1 MIEIKGLGKSYGPKK
16 VLEKVNLT
24 VPDASVFGL
33 VGINGAGKT
42 TLLRMMAD
50 VLRPDEG
57 TVEYDGEN
65 IAGNAKKRKEL
76 FFLPDD
82 PYYAAGTT
90 VEKLVELYKSF
101 YSFDDE
107 LFSRYEK
114 LFSLERRTPVR
125 NFSKGMKRQAFAAL
139 ALACRPKYLLLDEA
153 FDGLDPLARLE
164 LKRGIISLEGTTA
177 VISSHSLRE
186 LEDICSGF
194 ALLDGGAVADAGD
207 LAETLERVHKFQ
219 AAFDEPGWCASS
231 SAASAKRSS
240 RRLRRFRPSL
250 WKRSKS
256 TLRSSSSAKS
266 GAGGICH
273 EKAAFARTQTRSSA
287 PCRVHRHRR
296 RHCRRR
302 CHVVELYFRN
312 RQAH

>member
-16 VLEKVNLT
+16 VIEKVNLT

-139 ALACRPKYLLLDEA
+139 AIACRPKYLLLDEA
-153 FDGLDPLARLE
+153 FDWLDPLARLE

-207 LAETLERVHKFQ
+207 LSETLAKVHKFQ
-219 AAFDEPGWCASS
+219 AAFEEPVPRERFPFECLSFESEGRVVRFVVSGEREEIV
-231 SAASAKRSS
+231 SALKALSPIFVEEIKVDFEELFLCEVKS
-240 RRLRRFRPSL
+240 RGYLS
-250 WKRSKS
+250 
-256 TLRSSSSAKS
+256 
-266 GAGGICH
+266 
-273 EKAAFARTQTRSSA
+273 
-287 PCRVHRHRR
+287 
-296 RHCRRR
+296 
-302 CHVVELYFRN
+302 
-312 RQAH
+312 

>member
-16 VLEKVNLT
+16 VLENVNVT

-65 IAGNAKKRKEL
+65 IAGNAKKRKEV
-76 FFLPDD
+76 FFLPDE
-82 PYYAAGTT
+82 PYYTAGTT
-90 VEKLVELYKSF
+90 VEKLVELYKS
-101 YSFDDE
+101 YYAFDDE
-107 LFSRYEK
+107 LFARYEA

-139 ALACRPKYLLLDEA
+139 ALATRPKYLLLDEA

-207 LAETLERVHKFQ
+207 LSETLAQVHKFQ
-219 AAFDEPGWCASS
+219 AAFEEPVPRERFPFECLSFESEGRVVRFVVRGEREEIV
-231 SAASAKRSS
+231 SALKALSPIFVEEIKVDFEELFLCEVRSRGYLS
-240 RRLRRFRPSL
+240 
-250 WKRSKS
+250 
-256 TLRSSSSAKS
+256 
-266 GAGGICH
+266 
-273 EKAAFARTQTRSSA
+273 
-287 PCRVHRHRR
+287 
-296 RHCRRR
+296 
-302 CHVVELYFRN
+302 
-312 RQAH
+312 

>member
-1 MIEIKGLGKSYGPKK
+1 MITIKGLKKSYGPKK
-16 VLEKVNLT
+16 VLQDICLSI
-24 VPDASVFGL
+24 PDASVFGL

-76 FFLPDD
+76 FFLPDE
-82 PYYAAGTT
+82 PYYTAGTT

-107 LFSRYEK
+107 LFARYEE
-114 LFSLERRTPVR
+114 LFSLERRTPIR

-207 LAETLERVHKFQ
+207 LSETLERVHKFQ
-219 AAFDEPGWCASS
+219 AAFEEPVPRERFPFECLSFESEGRVVRFVVRGEREEIV
-231 SAASAKRSS
+231 SALKALSPIFVEEIKVDFEELFLCEVKS
-240 RRLRRFRPSL
+240 RGYLS
-250 WKRSKS
+250 
-256 TLRSSSSAKS
+256 
-266 GAGGICH
+266 
-273 EKAAFARTQTRSSA
+273 
-287 PCRVHRHRR
+287 
-296 RHCRRR
+296 
-302 CHVVELYFRN
+302 
-312 RQAH
+312 

>member
-24 VPDASVFGL
+24 MPDASVFGL

-76 FFLPDD
+76 FFLPDE
-82 PYYAAGTT
+82 PYYTAGTT
-90 VEKLVELYKSF
+90 VEKLVALYKSF
-101 YSFDDE
+101 YAFDDE
-107 LFSRYEK
+107 LFARYEK
-114 LFSLERRTPVR
+114 LFSLERRTPIR
-125 NFSKGMKRQAFAAL
+125 NFSKGMKRQTFAAI

-164 LKRGIISLEGTTA
+164 LKRGIIALEGTTA
-177 VISSHSLRE
+177 IISSHSLRE

-207 LAETLERVHKFQ
+207 LSETLERVHKFQ
-219 AAFDEPGWCASS
+219 AAFEEPVPRERFPFECLSFESEGRVVRFVVRGGREEIV
-231 SAASAKRSS
+231 SALKALSPIFVEEIKVDFEELFLCEVKS
-240 RRLRRFRPSL
+240 RGYLS
-250 WKRSKS
+250 
-256 TLRSSSSAKS
+256 
-266 GAGGICH
+266 
-273 EKAAFARTQTRSSA
+273 
-287 PCRVHRHRR
+287 
-296 RHCRRR
+296 
-302 CHVVELYFRN
+302 
-312 RQAH
+312 

>member
-139 ALACRPKYLLLDEA
+139 AIACRPKYLLLDEA

-207 LAETLERVHKFQ
+207 LSETLEKVHKFQ
-219 AAFDEPGWCASS
+219 AAFEEPVPRERFPFECLSFESEGRVVRFVVRGGREEIV
-231 SAASAKRSS
+231 SALKALSPIFVEEIKVDFEELFLCEVKS
-240 RRLRRFRPSL
+240 RGYLS
-250 WKRSKS
+250 
-256 TLRSSSSAKS
+256 
-266 GAGGICH
+266 
-273 EKAAFARTQTRSSA
+273 
-287 PCRVHRHRR
+287 
-296 RHCRRR
+296 
-302 CHVVELYFRN
+302 
-312 RQAH
+312 

>member
-1 MIEIKGLGKSYGPKK
+1 MITIKGLRKSYGTKE

-76 FFLPDD
+76 FFLPDE
-82 PYYAAGTT
+82 PYYTAGTT
-90 VEKLVELYKSF
+90 VEKLVALYKS
-101 YSFDDE
+101 YYAFDDE
-107 LFSRYEK
+107 LFARYEK
-114 LFSLERRTPVR
+114 LFSLERRTPIR

-194 ALLDGGAVADAGD
+194 ALLDGGVVADAGD
-207 LAETLERVHKFQ
+207 ISETLAQVHKFQ
-219 AAFDEPGWCASS
+219 AAFEEPVPRERFPFECLSFESEGRVVRFVVRGEREEIV
-231 SAASAKRSS
+231 SALKALSPIFVEEIKVDFEELFLCEVRSRGYLS
-240 RRLRRFRPSL
+240 
-250 WKRSKS
+250 
-256 TLRSSSSAKS
+256 
-266 GAGGICH
+266 
-273 EKAAFARTQTRSSA
+273 
-287 PCRVHRHRR
+287 
-296 RHCRRR
+296 
-302 CHVVELYFRN
+302 
-312 RQAH
+312 

>member
-1 MIEIKGLGKSYGPKK
+1 MITIKGLRKSYGTKE
-16 VLEKVNLT
+16 VLSGVSLT

-153 FDGLDPLARLE
+153 FDGRDPLARLE

-207 LAETLERVHKFQ
+207 LSETLERVHKFQ
-219 AAFDEPGWCASS
+219 AAFEEPVPRERFPFECLSFESEGRVVRFVVRGEREEIV
-231 SAASAKRSS
+231 SALKALSPIFVEEIKVDFEELFLCEVKS
-240 RRLRRFRPSL
+240 RGYLS
-250 WKRSKS
+250 
-256 TLRSSSSAKS
+256 
-266 GAGGICH
+266 
-273 EKAAFARTQTRSSA
+273 
-287 PCRVHRHRR
+287 
-296 RHCRRR
+296 
-302 CHVVELYFRN
+302 
-312 RQAH
+312 

>member
-1 MIEIKGLGKSYGPKK
+1 MITIKGLRKSYGTKE
-16 VLEKVNLT
+16 VLSGVSLT

-57 TVEYDGEN
+57 TIEYDGEN

-76 FFLPDD
+76 FFLPDE
-82 PYYAAGTT
+82 PYYTAGTT
-90 VEKLVELYKSF
+90 VEKLVALYKS
-101 YSFDDE
+101 YYAFDDE
-107 LFSRYEK
+107 LFARYEA
-114 LFSLERRTPVR
+114 LFSLERRTPIR

-207 LAETLERVHKFQ
+207 LSETLAKVHKFQ
-219 AAFDEPGWCASS
+219 AAFEEPVPRERFPFECLSFESEGRVVRFVVRGEREEIV
-231 SAASAKRSS
+231 SALKALSPIFVEEIKVDFEELFLCEVRSRGYLS
-240 RRLRRFRPSL
+240 
-250 WKRSKS
+250 
-256 TLRSSSSAKS
+256 
-266 GAGGICH
+266 
-273 EKAAFARTQTRSSA
+273 
-287 PCRVHRHRR
+287 
-296 RHCRRR
+296 
-302 CHVVELYFRN
+302 
-312 RQAH
+312 

>member
-139 ALACRPKYLLLDEA
+139 AIACRPKYLLLDEA

-207 LAETLERVHKFQ
+207 LSETLAKVHKFQ
-219 AAFDEPGWCASS
+219 AAFEEPVPRERFPFECLSFESEGRVVRFVVRGEREEVV
-231 SAASAKRSS
+231 SALRALSPIFVEEIKVDFEELFLCEVKS
-240 RRLRRFRPSL
+240 RGYLS
-250 WKRSKS
+250 
-256 TLRSSSSAKS
+256 
-266 GAGGICH
+266 
-273 EKAAFARTQTRSSA
+273 
-287 PCRVHRHRR
+287 
-296 RHCRRR
+296 
-302 CHVVELYFRN
+302 
-312 RQAH
+312 

>member
-1 MIEIKGLGKSYGPKK
+1 MITIKGLRKSYGTKE
-16 VLEKVNLT
+16 VLSGVSLT

-76 FFLPDD
+76 FFLPDE
-82 PYYAAGTT
+82 PYYTAGTT

-114 LFSLERRTPVR
+114 LFSLERRTPIR

-207 LAETLERVHKFQ
+207 LSETLAQVHKFQ
-219 AAFDEPGWCASS
+219 AAFEEPVPRERFPFECLSFESEGRVVRFVVRGEREEIV
-231 SAASAKRSS
+231 SALKALSPIFVEEIKVDFEELFLCEVKS
-240 RRLRRFRPSL
+240 RGYLS
-250 WKRSKS
+250 
-256 TLRSSSSAKS
+256 
-266 GAGGICH
+266 
-273 EKAAFARTQTRSSA
+273 
-287 PCRVHRHRR
+287 
-296 RHCRRR
+296 
-302 CHVVELYFRN
+302 
-312 RQAH
+312 

>member
-1 MIEIKGLGKSYGPKK
+1 MIEIKGLRKSYGTKE

-76 FFLPDD
+76 FFLPDE
-82 PYYAAGTT
+82 PYYTAGTT
-90 VEKLVELYKSF
+90 VEKLVALYKS
-101 YSFDDE
+101 YYAFDDE
-107 LFSRYEK
+107 LFARYEK

-125 NFSKGMKRQAFAAL
+125 NFSKGMKRQTFAAI

-164 LKRGIISLEGTTA
+164 LKRGIISLERTTA

-194 ALLDGGAVADAGD
+194 ALLDGGVVADAGD
-207 LAETLERVHKFQ
+207 ISETLGKIRKFQ
-219 AAFDEPGWCASS
+219 VAFDHEVRREDIPFECLTFEAEGRVVRFVVRGEREEIV
-231 SAASAKRSS
+231 SALMALSPI
-240 RRLRRFRPSL
+240 FVEE
-250 WKRSKS
+250 
-256 TLRSSSSAKS
+256 
-266 GAGGICH
+266 I
-273 EKAAFARTQTRSSA
+273 
-287 PCRVHRHRR
+287 RVDFE
-296 RHCRRR
+296 
-302 CHVVELYFRN
+302 ELFLCEVKN
-312 RQAH
+312 RGYLS

>member
-1 MIEIKGLGKSYGPKK
+1 MITIKGLRKSYGTKE
-16 VLEKVNLT
+16 VLSGVSLT

-76 FFLPDD
+76 FFLPDE
-82 PYYAAGTT
+82 PYYTAGTT
-90 VEKLVELYKSF
+90 VEKLVALYKSF
-101 YSFDDE
+101 YAFDDE
-107 LFSRYEK
+107 LFARYEK

-207 LAETLERVHKFQ
+207 LAETLAQVHKFQ
-219 AAFDEPGWCASS
+219 AAFEEPVPRERFPFECLSFESEGRVVRFVVRGEREEIV
-231 SAASAKRSS
+231 SALKALSPIFVEEIKVDFEELFLCEVRSRGYLS
-240 RRLRRFRPSL
+240 
-250 WKRSKS
+250 
-256 TLRSSSSAKS
+256 
-266 GAGGICH
+266 
-273 EKAAFARTQTRSSA
+273 
-287 PCRVHRHRR
+287 
-296 RHCRRR
+296 
-302 CHVVELYFRN
+302 
-312 RQAH
+312 

>member
-1 MIEIKGLGKSYGPKK
+1 MITIKGLRKSYGTKE
-16 VLEKVNLT
+16 VLSGVSLT

-76 FFLPDD
+76 FFLPDE
-82 PYYAAGTT
+82 PYYTAGTT
-90 VEKLVELYKSF
+90 VEKLVALYKS
-101 YSFDDE
+101 YYAFDDE
-107 LFSRYEK
+107 LFARYEA

-219 AAFDEPGWCASS
+219 AAFDEPVPRERFPFECLSFESEGRVVRFVVRGEREEIV
-231 SAASAKRSS
+231 SALKALSPIFVEEIKVDFEELFLCEVRSRGYLS
-240 RRLRRFRPSL
+240 
-250 WKRSKS
+250 
-256 TLRSSSSAKS
+256 
-266 GAGGICH
+266 
-273 EKAAFARTQTRSSA
+273 
-287 PCRVHRHRR
+287 
-296 RHCRRR
+296 
-302 CHVVELYFRN
+302 
-312 RQAH
+312 

>member
-1 MIEIKGLGKSYGPKK
+1 MITIKGLRKSYGTKE
-16 VLEKVNLT
+16 VLSGVSLT

-76 FFLPDD
+76 FFLPDE
-82 PYYAAGTT
+82 PYYTAGTT
-90 VEKLVELYKSF
+90 VEKLVALYKS
-101 YSFDDE
+101 YYAFDDE
-107 LFSRYEK
+107 LFARYEK

-125 NFSKGMKRQAFAAL
+125 NFSKGMKRQAFAAI

-207 LAETLERVHKFQ
+207 LSETLAQVHKFQ
-219 AAFDEPGWCASS
+219 AAFEEPVPRERFPFECLSFESEGRVVRFVVRGEREEIV
-231 SAASAKRSS
+231 SALKALSPIFVEEIKVDFEELFLCEVRSRGYLS
-240 RRLRRFRPSL
+240 
-250 WKRSKS
+250 
-256 TLRSSSSAKS
+256 
-266 GAGGICH
+266 
-273 EKAAFARTQTRSSA
+273 
-287 PCRVHRHRR
+287 
-296 RHCRRR
+296 
-302 CHVVELYFRN
+302 
-312 RQAH
+312 

>member
-16 VLEKVNLT
+16 VLENVNVT

-76 FFLPDD
+76 FFLPDE
-82 PYYAAGTT
+82 PYYTAGTT
-90 VEKLVELYKSF
+90 VEKLVALYKSF
-101 YSFDDE
+101 YAFDDE
-107 LFSRYEK
+107 LFARYEK
-114 LFSLERRTPVR
+114 LFSLERRTPIR

-207 LAETLERVHKFQ
+207 LAETLAQVHKFQ
-219 AAFDEPGWCASS
+219 AAFDEPVPRERFPFECLAFESEGRVVRFVVRGEREEIV
-231 SAASAKRSS
+231 SALKALSPIFVEEIKVDFEELFLCEVKS
-240 RRLRRFRPSL
+240 RGYLS
-250 WKRSKS
+250 
-256 TLRSSSSAKS
+256 
-266 GAGGICH
+266 
-273 EKAAFARTQTRSSA
+273 
-287 PCRVHRHRR
+287 
-296 RHCRRR
+296 
-302 CHVVELYFRN
+302 
-312 RQAH
+312 

>member
-76 FFLPDD
+76 FFLPDE
-82 PYYAAGTT
+82 PYYTAGTT
-90 VEKLVELYKSF
+90 VEKLVALYKSF
-101 YSFDDE
+101 YAFDDE
-107 LFSRYEK
+107 LFARYEK
-114 LFSLERRTPVR
+114 LFSLERRTPIR

-207 LAETLERVHKFQ
+207 LSETLAQVHKFQ
-219 AAFDEPGWCASS
+219 AAFEEPVPRERFPFECLSFESEGRVVRFVVRGDRDVVVRALE
-231 SAASAKRSS
+231 
-240 RRLRRFRPSL
+240 RLDPIF
-250 WKRSKS
+250 
-256 TLRSSSSAKS
+256 
-266 GAGGICH
+266 I
-273 EKAAFARTQTRSSA
+273 EEI
-287 PCRVHRHRR
+287 RVDFE
-296 RHCRRR
+296 
-302 CHVVELYFRN
+302 ELFLCEVKN
-312 RQAH
+312 RGYLS

>member
-90 VEKLVELYKSF
+90 VEKLVALYKS
-101 YSFDDE
+101 YYAFDDE
-107 LFSRYEK
+107 LFARYEA
-114 LFSLERRTPVR
+114 LFSLERRTPIR

-207 LAETLERVHKFQ
+207 LSETLERVHKFQ
-219 AAFDEPGWCASS
+219 AAFEEPVPRERFPFECLSFESEGRVVRFVVRGEREEIV
-231 SAASAKRSS
+231 SALKALSPIFVEEIKVDFEELFLCEVKS
-240 RRLRRFRPSL
+240 RGYLS
-250 WKRSKS
+250 
-256 TLRSSSSAKS
+256 
-266 GAGGICH
+266 
-273 EKAAFARTQTRSSA
+273 
-287 PCRVHRHRR
+287 
-296 RHCRRR
+296 
-302 CHVVELYFRN
+302 
-312 RQAH
+312 

>member
-1 MIEIKGLGKSYGPKK
+1 MITIKGLRKSYGTKE
-16 VLEKVNLT
+16 VLSGVSLT

-76 FFLPDD
+76 FFLPDE

-207 LAETLERVHKFQ
+207 LSETLERVHKFQ
-219 AAFDEPGWCASS
+219 AAFEEPVPRERFPFECLSFESEGRVVRFVVRGEREEIV
-231 SAASAKRSS
+231 SALKALSPIFVEEIKVDFEELFLCEVKS
-240 RRLRRFRPSL
+240 RGYLS
-250 WKRSKS
+250 
-256 TLRSSSSAKS
+256 
-266 GAGGICH
+266 
-273 EKAAFARTQTRSSA
+273 
-287 PCRVHRHRR
+287 
-296 RHCRRR
+296 
-302 CHVVELYFRN
+302 
-312 RQAH
+312 

>member
-16 VLEKVNLT
+16 VLENVNVT

-76 FFLPDD
+76 FFLPDE
-82 PYYAAGTT
+82 PYYTAGTT
-90 VEKLVELYKSF
+90 VEKLVALYKSF
-101 YSFDDE
+101 YAFDDE
-107 LFSRYEK
+107 LFARYEK
-114 LFSLERRTPVR
+114 LFSLERRTPIR

-207 LAETLERVHKFQ
+207 LAETLAQVHKFQ
-219 AAFDEPGWCASS
+219 AAFEEPVPSERFPFECLSFESEGRVVRFVVRGEREEVV
-231 SAASAKRSS
+231 SALRALSPIFVEEIKVDFEELFLCEVKS
-240 RRLRRFRPSL
+240 RGYLS
-250 WKRSKS
+250 
-256 TLRSSSSAKS
+256 
-266 GAGGICH
+266 
-273 EKAAFARTQTRSSA
+273 
-287 PCRVHRHRR
+287 
-296 RHCRRR
+296 
-302 CHVVELYFRN
+302 
-312 RQAH
+312 

>member
-16 VLEKVNLT
+16 VLENVNVT

-76 FFLPDD
+76 FFLPDE
-82 PYYAAGTT
+82 PYYTAGTT
-90 VEKLVELYKSF
+90 VEKLVALYKS
-101 YSFDDE
+101 YYAFDDE
-107 LFSRYEK
+107 LFARYEK
-114 LFSLERRTPVR
+114 LFSLERRTPIR

-207 LAETLERVHKFQ
+207 LAETLAQVHKFQ
-219 AAFDEPGWCASS
+219 AAFEEPVPRERFPFECLSFESEGRVVRFVVRGEREEIV
-231 SAASAKRSS
+231 SALKALSPIFVEEIKVDFEELFLCEVKS
-240 RRLRRFRPSL
+240 RGYLS
-250 WKRSKS
+250 
-256 TLRSSSSAKS
+256 
-266 GAGGICH
+266 
-273 EKAAFARTQTRSSA
+273 
-287 PCRVHRHRR
+287 
-296 RHCRRR
+296 
-302 CHVVELYFRN
+302 
-312 RQAH
+312 

>member
-139 ALACRPKYLLLDEA
+139 AIACRPKYLLLDEA

-207 LAETLERVHKFQ
+207 LSETLERVHKFQ
-219 AAFDEPGWCASS
+219 AAFEEPVPRERFPFECLSFESEGRVVRFVVRGEREEIV
-231 SAASAKRSS
+231 SALKALSPIFVEEIKVDFEELFLCEVKS
-240 RRLRRFRPSL
+240 RGYLS
-250 WKRSKS
+250 
-256 TLRSSSSAKS
+256 
-266 GAGGICH
+266 
-273 EKAAFARTQTRSSA
+273 
-287 PCRVHRHRR
+287 
-296 RHCRRR
+296 
-302 CHVVELYFRN
+302 
-312 RQAH
+312 

>member
-1 MIEIKGLGKSYGPKK
+1 MITIKGLRKSYGTKE
-16 VLEKVNLT
+16 VLSGVSLT

-76 FFLPDD
+76 FFLPDE
-82 PYYAAGTT
+82 PYYTAGTT

-107 LFSRYEK
+107 LFARYEA
-114 LFSLERRTPVR
+114 LFSLERRTPIR
-125 NFSKGMKRQAFAAL
+125 NFSKGMKRQTFAAI

-164 LKRGIISLEGTTA
+164 LKRGIIALEGTTA
-177 VISSHSLRE
+177 IISSHSLRE

-194 ALLDGGAVADAGD
+194 ALLDGGVIADAGD
-207 LAETLERVHKFQ
+207 ISETLGKIRKFQ
-219 AAFDEPGWCASS
+219 VAFDHEVRREDIPFECLTFEAEGRVVRFVVRGERDVVVRALERLDPIFIEEIRVDFEELFLCEV
-231 SAASAKRSS
+231 KS
-240 RRLRRFRPSL
+240 RGYLS
-250 WKRSKS
+250 
-256 TLRSSSSAKS
+256 
-266 GAGGICH
+266 
-273 EKAAFARTQTRSSA
+273 
-287 PCRVHRHRR
+287 
-296 RHCRRR
+296 
-302 CHVVELYFRN
+302 
-312 RQAH
+312 

>member
-1 MIEIKGLGKSYGPKK
+1 MIEIKGLRKSYGTKP
-16 VLEKVNLT
+16 VLENVNLT

-76 FFLPDD
+76 FFLPDE
-82 PYYAAGTT
+82 PYYTAGTT

-107 LFSRYEK
+107 LFARYEA
-114 LFSLERRTPVR
+114 LFSLERRTPIR
-125 NFSKGMKRQAFAAL
+125 NFSKGMKRQTFAAI

-194 ALLDGGAVADAGD
+194 ALLDGGVVADAGD
-207 LAETLERVHKFQ
+207 ISETLGKIRKFQ
-219 AAFDEPGWCASS
+219 VAFDHEVRREDIPFECLTFEAEGRVVRFVVRGEREEIV
-231 SAASAKRSS
+231 SALKALSPIFVEEIRVDFEELFLCEVKS
-240 RRLRRFRPSL
+240 RGYLS
-250 WKRSKS
+250 
-256 TLRSSSSAKS
+256 
-266 GAGGICH
+266 
-273 EKAAFARTQTRSSA
+273 
-287 PCRVHRHRR
+287 
-296 RHCRRR
+296 
-302 CHVVELYFRN
+302 
-312 RQAH
+312 

>member
-1 MIEIKGLGKSYGPKK
+1 MIEIKGLRKSYGTKP
-16 VLEKVNLT
+16 VLENVNLT

-76 FFLPDD
+76 FFLPDE
-82 PYYAAGTT
+82 PYYTAGTT
-90 VEKLVELYKSF
+90 VEKLVALYKSF
-101 YSFDDE
+101 YAFDDE
-107 LFSRYEK
+107 LFARYEA
-114 LFSLERRTPVR
+114 LFSLERRTPIH
-125 NFSKGMKRQAFAAL
+125 NFSKGMKRQTFAAI

-177 VISSHSLRE
+177 IISSHSLRE

-194 ALLDGGAVADAGD
+194 ALLDGGVVADAGD
-207 LAETLERVHKFQ
+207 ISETLGKIRKFQ
-219 AAFDEPGWCASS
+219 VAFDHEVRREDIPFECLTFEAEGRVVRFVVRGEREEIV
-231 SAASAKRSS
+231 SA
-240 RRLRRFRPSL
+240 L
-250 WKRSKS
+250 
-256 TLRSSSSAKS
+256 
-266 GAGGICH
+266 
-273 EKAAFARTQTRSSA
+273 KALSPIFVEEI
-287 PCRVHRHRR
+287 RVDFE
-296 RHCRRR
+296 
-302 CHVVELYFRN
+302 ELFLCEVKN
-312 RQAH
+312 RGYLS

>member
-16 VLEKVNLT
+16 VLENVNVT

-76 FFLPDD
+76 FFLPDE
-82 PYYAAGTT
+82 PYYTAGTT
-90 VEKLVELYKSF
+90 VEKLVALYKS
-101 YSFDDE
+101 YYAFDDE
-107 LFSRYEK
+107 LFARYEK

-219 AAFDEPGWCASS
+219 AAFDEPVPRERFPFECLSFESEGRVVRFVVRGEREEIV
-231 SAASAKRSS
+231 SALKALSPIFVEEIKVDFEELFLCEVRSRGYLS
-240 RRLRRFRPSL
+240 
-250 WKRSKS
+250 
-256 TLRSSSSAKS
+256 
-266 GAGGICH
+266 
-273 EKAAFARTQTRSSA
+273 
-287 PCRVHRHRR
+287 
-296 RHCRRR
+296 
-302 CHVVELYFRN
+302 
-312 RQAH
+312 

>member
-207 LAETLERVHKFQ
+207 LSETLERVHKFQ
-219 AAFDEPGWCASS
+219 AAFDEPVPRERFPFECLSFESEGRVVRFVVRGGREEIV
-231 SAASAKRSS
+231 SALKALSPIFVEEIKVDFEELFLCEVKS
-240 RRLRRFRPSL
+240 RGYLS
-250 WKRSKS
+250 
-256 TLRSSSSAKS
+256 
-266 GAGGICH
+266 
-273 EKAAFARTQTRSSA
+273 
-287 PCRVHRHRR
+287 
-296 RHCRRR
+296 
-302 CHVVELYFRN
+302 
-312 RQAH
+312 

>member
-76 FFLPDD
+76 FFLPDE
-82 PYYAAGTT
+82 PYYTAGTT
-90 VEKLVELYKSF
+90 VEKLVALYKSF

-207 LAETLERVHKFQ
+207 LSETLAQVHKFQ
-219 AAFDEPGWCASS
+219 AAFEEPVPRERFPFECLSFESEGRVVRFVVRGEREEIV
-231 SAASAKRSS
+231 SALKALSPIFVEEIKVDFEELFLCEVRSRGYLS
-240 RRLRRFRPSL
+240 
-250 WKRSKS
+250 
-256 TLRSSSSAKS
+256 
-266 GAGGICH
+266 
-273 EKAAFARTQTRSSA
+273 
-287 PCRVHRHRR
+287 
-296 RHCRRR
+296 
-302 CHVVELYFRN
+302 
-312 RQAH
+312 

>member
-1 MIEIKGLGKSYGPKK
+1 MITIKGLRKSYGTKE
-16 VLEKVNLT
+16 VLSGVSLT

-76 FFLPDD
+76 FFLPDE
-82 PYYAAGTT
+82 PYYTAGTT
-90 VEKLVELYKSF
+90 VEKLVALYKSF
-101 YSFDDE
+101 YAFDDE
-107 LFSRYEK
+107 LFARYEK
-114 LFSLERRTPVR
+114 LFSLERRTPIR
-125 NFSKGMKRQAFAAL
+125 NFSKGMKRQTFAAI

-194 ALLDGGAVADAGD
+194 ALLDGGVVADAGD
-207 LAETLERVHKFQ
+207 ISETLGKIRKFQ
-219 AAFDEPGWCASS
+219 VAFDHEV
-231 SAASAKRSS
+231 
-240 RRLRRFRPSL
+240 RREDIPFECLTFEAEGRVARFVIRGDRDVAVRALERLDP
-250 WKRSKS
+250 
-256 TLRSSSSAKS
+256 
-266 GAGGICH
+266 IFI
-273 EKAAFARTQTRSSA
+273 EEI
-287 PCRVHRHRR
+287 RVDFE
-296 RHCRRR
+296 
-302 CHVVELYFRN
+302 ELFLCEVKN
-312 RQAH
+312 RGYLS

>member
-16 VLEKVNLT
+16 VLENVNVT

-76 FFLPDD
+76 FFLPDE
-82 PYYAAGTT
+82 PYYTAGTT

-107 LFSRYEK
+107 LFARYEK
-114 LFSLERRTPVR
+114 LFSLERRTPIR

-207 LAETLERVHKFQ
+207 LSETLAQVHKFQ
-219 AAFDEPGWCASS
+219 AAFEEPVPRERFPFECLSFESEGRVVRFVVRGEREEIV
-231 SAASAKRSS
+231 SALKALSPIFVEEIKVDFEELFLCEVKS
-240 RRLRRFRPSL
+240 RGYLS
-250 WKRSKS
+250 
-256 TLRSSSSAKS
+256 
-266 GAGGICH
+266 
-273 EKAAFARTQTRSSA
+273 
-287 PCRVHRHRR
+287 
-296 RHCRRR
+296 
-302 CHVVELYFRN
+302 
-312 RQAH
+312 

>member
-207 LAETLERVHKFQ
+207 LSETLERVHKFQ
-219 AAFDEPGWCASS
+219 AAFDEPVPRERFPFECLSFESEGRVVRFVVRGEREEIV
-231 SAASAKRSS
+231 SALKALSPIFVEEIKVDFEELFLCEVKS
-240 RRLRRFRPSL
+240 RGYLS
-250 WKRSKS
+250 
-256 TLRSSSSAKS
+256 
-266 GAGGICH
+266 
-273 EKAAFARTQTRSSA
+273 
-287 PCRVHRHRR
+287 
-296 RHCRRR
+296 
-302 CHVVELYFRN
+302 
-312 RQAH
+312 

>member
-76 FFLPDD
+76 FFLPDE
-82 PYYAAGTT
+82 PYYTAGTT
-90 VEKLVELYKSF
+90 VEKLVALYKS
-101 YSFDDE
+101 YYAFDDE
-107 LFSRYEK
+107 LFARYEA
-114 LFSLERRTPVR
+114 LFSLERRTPIR

-207 LAETLERVHKFQ
+207 LSETLAKVHKFQ
-219 AAFDEPGWCASS
+219 AAFEEPVPRERFPFECLSFESEGRVVRFVVRGEREEIV
-231 SAASAKRSS
+231 SALKALSPIFVEEIKVDFEELFLCEVRSRGYLS
-240 RRLRRFRPSL
+240 
-250 WKRSKS
+250 
-256 TLRSSSSAKS
+256 
-266 GAGGICH
+266 
-273 EKAAFARTQTRSSA
+273 
-287 PCRVHRHRR
+287 
-296 RHCRRR
+296 
-302 CHVVELYFRN
+302 
-312 RQAH
+312 

>member
-1 MIEIKGLGKSYGPKK
+1 MITIKGLRKSYGTKE
-16 VLEKVNLT
+16 VLSGVSLT

-76 FFLPDD
+76 FFLPDE
-82 PYYAAGTT
+82 PYYTAGTT
-90 VEKLVELYKSF
+90 VEKLVALYKSF
-101 YSFDDE
+101 YAFDDE
-107 LFSRYEK
+107 LFARYEK

-207 LAETLERVHKFQ
+207 LSETLERVHKFQ
-219 AAFDEPGWCASS
+219 AAFEEPVPRERFPFECLSFESEGRVVRFVVRGEREEIV
-231 SAASAKRSS
+231 SALKALSPIFVEEIKVDFEELFLCEVRSRGYLS
-240 RRLRRFRPSL
+240 
-250 WKRSKS
+250 
-256 TLRSSSSAKS
+256 
-266 GAGGICH
+266 
-273 EKAAFARTQTRSSA
+273 
-287 PCRVHRHRR
+287 
-296 RHCRRR
+296 
-302 CHVVELYFRN
+302 
-312 RQAH
+312 

>member
-1 MIEIKGLGKSYGPKK
+1 MITIKGLKKSYGPKK
-16 VLEKVNLT
+16 VLQDICLSI
-24 VPDASVFGL
+24 PDASVFGL

-82 PYYAAGTT
+82 PYYSAGTT

-107 LFSRYEK
+107 LFARYEA
-114 LFSLERRTPVR
+114 LFSLERHTPVR

-139 ALACRPKYLLLDEA
+139 AIACRPKYLLLDEA

-207 LAETLERVHKFQ
+207 LSETLERVHKFQ
-219 AAFDEPGWCASS
+219 AAFEEPVPRERFPFECLSFESEGRVVRFVVRGGREEIV
-231 SAASAKRSS
+231 SALKALSPIFVEEIKVDFEELFLCEVKS
-240 RRLRRFRPSL
+240 RGYLS
-250 WKRSKS
+250 
-256 TLRSSSSAKS
+256 
-266 GAGGICH
+266 
-273 EKAAFARTQTRSSA
+273 
-287 PCRVHRHRR
+287 
-296 RHCRRR
+296 
-302 CHVVELYFRN
+302 
-312 RQAH
+312 

>member
-76 FFLPDD
+76 FFLPDE
-82 PYYAAGTT
+82 PYYTAGTT
-90 VEKLVELYKSF
+90 VEKLVALYKS
-101 YSFDDE
+101 YYAFDDE
-107 LFSRYEK
+107 LFARYEA
-114 LFSLERRTPVR
+114 LFSLERRTPIR

-207 LAETLERVHKFQ
+207 LSETLARVHKFQ
-219 AAFDEPGWCASS
+219 AAFEEPVPRERFPFECLSFESEGRVVRFVVRGEREEIV
-231 SAASAKRSS
+231 SALKALSPIFVEEIKVDFEELFLCEVRSRGYLS
-240 RRLRRFRPSL
+240 
-250 WKRSKS
+250 
-256 TLRSSSSAKS
+256 
-266 GAGGICH
+266 
-273 EKAAFARTQTRSSA
+273 
-287 PCRVHRHRR
+287 
-296 RHCRRR
+296 
-302 CHVVELYFRN
+302 
-312 RQAH
+312 